1 VSYKDYRK
9 NRDEVK
15 TRAGYAKIV
24 DLCKVARQQRHNWA
38 GIDTCC
44 IDKRSGAE
52 LSDVINSMWNYYSNA
67 EVCYVYLHGYQ
78 PSAAVDGER
87 LGACEWFT
95 RGWTV
100 QELIAP
106 HNVSFYNANWGEI
119 GHKCARGARCLTCEL
134 LYGTSLIDD
143 LARFTG
149 IPSKVLLDAGE
160 ARRCSI
166 AKRMSWA
173 SK

>member
-100 QELIAP
+100 QE
-106 HNVSFYNANWGEI
+106 F
-119 GHKCARGARCLTCEL
+119 
-134 LYGTSLIDD
+134 DD